1 MGKFWV
7 TVMAVALTGCIGVCD
22 ARQKALVIGASS
34 GIGRQVAQLLARDY
48 DVGLVSRRL
57 AVLEAVQDEIK
68 SAIPDSKT
76 WVRSIDVSADN
87 AMEELSNFI
96 GEMGG
101 LSLIVIS
108 VTSYPDTQGKPCLAT
123 DRATLNVELLGFWK
137 MAYVAM
143 EVFKKQ
149 GFGHLVGISSVDA
162 LRGNPA
168 CPIYSAAKAF
178 VSRYLEGVRNSL
190 RMQSYKNIFVT
201 DVLPGYVQTEG
212 FDACNMPGAYWIASA
227 HDAAVQ
233 ICDAIKGHEKRV
245 FITRRWWIIGWLMNH
260 LPDWLFY
267 DVIGGL

>member
-108 VTSYPDTQGKPCLAT
+108 
-123 DRATLNVELLGFWK
+123 
-137 MAYVAM
+137 
-143 EVFKKQ
+143 
-149 GFGHLVGISSVDA
+149 
-162 LRGNPA
+162 
-168 CPIYSAAKAF
+168 
-178 VSRYLEGVRNSL
+178 
-190 RMQSYKNIFVT
+190 
-201 DVLPGYVQTEG
+201 
-212 FDACNMPGAYWIASA
+212 
-227 HDAAVQ
+227 
-233 ICDAIKGHEKRV
+233 
-245 FITRRWWIIGWLMNH
+245 
-260 LPDWLFY
+260 
-267 DVIGGL
+267 